1 MEMSIQ
7 KVEKSMILSAEQDVA
22 PILNVTVLK
31 HVVVALTLILLVLS
45 ETLMLLNKSFGDWL
59 IFGRPMQIIVGIC
72 RKM

>member
-31 HVVVALTLILLVLS
+31 HAVAALTLILLVLS